1 MHFDFNAIQIDRRS
15 IHYDTLLCCMYFSI
29 VANNNIKNFRKK
41 ELDMFVSDIPIMI
54 YILIIALIGLILLS
68 IFYKKLKTK
77 TVTILEYVI
86 GITTII
92 GIGTMFFYR

>member
-1 MHFDFNAIQIDRRS
+1 
-15 IHYDTLLCCMYFSI
+15 
-29 VANNNIKNFRKK
+29 
-41 ELDMFVSDIPIMI
+41 MFVSDIPIMI